1 MKKNGVDKNV
11 VEHLEPHTG
20 ETIDAYLGFR
30 VKQLYD
36 RVTASQI
43 CKIHIPV
50 FLFQQL
56 EYGSFDSFIHHI
68 LDTCHTAM
76 NNTEMVPALL
86 ELTEQ

>member
-36 RVTASQI
+36 RVTAS
-43 CKIHIPV
+43 
-50 FLFQQL
+50 
-56 EYGSFDSFIHHI
+56 
-68 LDTCHTAM
+68 
-76 NNTEMVPALL
+76 
-86 ELTEQ
+86 